1 GKVMRRS
8 RLSFR
13 APSPMRKF
21 APLCLRK
28 GFSSTAIVLLL
39 CWCGD
44 SYSQNDVW
52 QKYNRDGIIAFKDAH
67 YIEAETQF
75 RAAIEEAQK
84 LGDDNLR
91 LAESTN
97 NLCLLYHALARYVEA
112 EQLGYKALRI

>member
-1 GKVMRRS
+1 MRN
-8 RLSFR
+8 FG
-13 APSPMRKF
+13 
-21 APLCLRK
+21 PLCLRK
-28 GFSSTAIVLLL
+28 RFPPTAIALLL

-44 SYSQNDVW
+44 SYSQNVFW
-52 QKYNRDGIIAFKDAH
+52 KKYNGDGIRAFRDAH

-97 NLCLLYHALARYVEA
+97 NLCLLYHALANSRYKNRF
-112 EQLGYKALRI
+112 LGNSIFRYLVGP